1 MNGVYKVGKITE
13 LEKNINVKEKL
24 YDELKLENFL
34 NKLKVSNRKK

>member
-13 LEKNINVKEKL
+13 LEKHINVKEKL